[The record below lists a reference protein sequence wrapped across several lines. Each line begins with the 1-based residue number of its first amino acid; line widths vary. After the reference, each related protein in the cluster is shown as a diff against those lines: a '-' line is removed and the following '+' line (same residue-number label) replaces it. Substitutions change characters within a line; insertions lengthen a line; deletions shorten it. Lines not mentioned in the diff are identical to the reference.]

1 MWNWVMQMQRSRDTS
16 RCFQPKKALVE
27 AVSMIVRG
35 RSFPA
40 LEESGTGGA
49 GSCNLEL
56 INTADK
62 SV

>member
-1 MWNWVMQMQRSRDTS
+1 MQKSRDTS

-27 AVSMIVRG
+27 AFSMIVRG
-35 RSFPA
+35 SSFPA